1 MSAHRIWTICRKISI
16 GKLMRC
22 HFVRGQFAE
31 TANAFRRCRELLS
44 TVLRVNPSAETE
56 SLYQQALDAQQ

>member
-1 MSAHRIWTICRKISI
+1 
-16 GKLMRC
+16 MRC

-31 TANAFRRCRELLS
+31 TVNAFRRCRELLS